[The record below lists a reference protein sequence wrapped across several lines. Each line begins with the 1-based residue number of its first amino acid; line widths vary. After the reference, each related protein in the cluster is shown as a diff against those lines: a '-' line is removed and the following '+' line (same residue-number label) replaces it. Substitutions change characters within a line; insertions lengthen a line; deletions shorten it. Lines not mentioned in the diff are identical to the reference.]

1 MRAERTIG
9 PLETFQMLAGCGFVG
24 EAGGCNV
31 HANSNG
37 KSMLLCQVYNCR
49 NFYASSSVSFFIWLN
64 ICYLTDFRYIHS
76 IMNISKLPL
85 EYVVVLTSSVIFIV
99 DYYLFYKS
107 SLSILFQQSFNKCS
121 LYYRTL
127 IYSLALLIMAFPI
140 ICIELQ

>member
-1 MRAERTIG
+1 MKDFLSFLLDVYGAMHRIFEYIFV
-9 PLETFQMLAGCGFVG
+9 PWFKYDKNTFISV
-24 EAGGCNV
+24 
-31 HANSNG
+31 
-37 KSMLLCQVYNCR
+37 R